1 MPRFSKKDRR
11 ELMSLNDKFKA
22 LHSIMILDEFNESIE
37 EELRREEII
46 EIMNSTRDSIRMLYR
61 PKSYKAKPT
70 IEILGLISKE
80 TLYDEKKRIIIKKEQ
95 RITKLILEK
104 LEENNFEEILVE
116 EHEHMDMHKVME
128 ILYSLYHQCLPKNN
142 HPVPRDNTFKNAM
155 DSILDEANSSD
166 PATSSDT

>member
-11 ELMSLNDKFKA
+11 QLMSLNDKFKA
-22 LHSIMILDEFNESIE
+22 LKSTMLLDEFNESIE

-80 TLYDEKKRIIIKKEQ
+80 TLYDEKKRIIIRKEQ

-104 LEENNFEEILVE
+104 LQENNFEEILVE

-128 ILYSLYHQCLPKNN
+128 ILYSLYNQCLPKNN
-142 HPVPRDNTFKNAM
+142 HPVSRDNAFNNSM
-155 DSILDEANSSD
+155 DSILDEDNSSA